1 MKTWSKVRA
10 THLAGVALILCNLSQ
25 ATPSALG
32 DRELNAKAIIAGTPG
47 SGISGVAKFSQTS
60 ESILPTVRVT
70 VFLKGLEP
78 NSVHG
83 VHIHENGS
91 CADTTVPFGGAGG
104 HFDPGD
110 YGDSN
115 PDTNHPF
122 HMGDLPNL
130 KANRNGEA
138 FFEHRTSR
146 ITLSPG
152 PLSLFDENGSAVIIH
167 LNRDQGIP
175 GADGSGVSGGPR
187 IACGIIESRE

>member
-1 MKTWSKVRA
+1 MTTLTKVRVIQ
-10 THLAGVALILCNLSQ
+10 LAGVALISGALSG
-25 ATPSALG
+25 ATSSAL
-32 DRELNAKAIIAGTPG
+32 DERELNAKAIISGTPG
-47 SGISGVAKFSQTS
+47 SGISGVARFRQTS
-60 ESILPTVRVT
+60 DSTLPTVRVT
-70 VFLKGLEP
+70 VFVRGLEP
-78 NSVHG
+78 DSVHG

-110 YGDSN
+110 YGNTN

-130 KANRNGEA
+130 KANKNGEA
-138 FFEHRTSR
+138 SFEHRTSR
-146 ITLSPG
+146 ITISAG
-152 PLSLFDENGSAVIIH
+152 PLSVFDENGSAIIIH

-187 IACGIIESRE
+187 IACGIIQLTD

>member
-1 MKTWSKVRA
+1 MKILTRA
-10 THLAGVALILCNLSQ
+10 GMRNLAGVILIGALSGTTSS
-25 ATPSALG
+25 APS
-32 DRELNAKAIIAGTPG
+32 DRELNAKAIIAGAPG
-47 SGISGVAKFSQTS
+47 SAISGVARFSQTS
-60 ESILPTVRVT
+60 EGILPTVRVT
-70 VFLKGLEP
+70 VFVKGLEP
-78 NSVHG
+78 DTIHG

-91 CADTTVPFGGAGG
+91 CADTTVAFGGAGG

-110 YGDSN
+110 YGNSN

-130 KANRNGEA
+130 KADKNGEA
-138 FFEHRTSR
+138 SFEHRTSR

-152 PLSLFDENGSAVIIH
+152 PLTLLDGNGSAVIIH

-187 IACGIIESRE
+187 IACGTIQPVE

>member
-1 MKTWSKVRA
+1 MKISTEAAVK
-10 THLAGVALILCNLSQ
+10 HLAGVMLILGTLSGP
-25 ATPSALG
+25 PSSEPG
-32 DRELNAKAIIAGTPG
+32 DRELNAEAIIAGGPG
-47 SGISGVAKFSQTS
+47 SAISGVAKFSQTS
-60 ESILPTVRVT
+60 GGILPTVRVT
-70 VFLKGLEP
+70 VLVKGLEP

-91 CADTTVPFGGAGG
+91 CADTNVPFGGAGG

-110 YGDSN
+110 YGNSN

-130 KANRNGEA
+130 TANKDGEA

-175 GADGSGVSGGPR
+175 GAADSGISGGPR
-187 IACGIIESRE
+187 IGCGTIKRTN